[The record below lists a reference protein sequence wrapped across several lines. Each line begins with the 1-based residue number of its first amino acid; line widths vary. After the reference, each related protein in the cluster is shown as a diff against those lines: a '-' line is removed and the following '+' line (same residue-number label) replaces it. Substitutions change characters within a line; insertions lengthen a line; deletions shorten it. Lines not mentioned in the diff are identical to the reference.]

1 LKDFIIEK
9 VYGNENTDSRDILLV
24 QPLHQIIRHLISFNK
39 NIVSIKMS
47 FVIKR
52 LCALKNRI
60 LINSYYNLESNLLK
74 KYYFLQMINTDN
86 YFT

>member
-1 LKDFIIEK
+1 MKDFIIEK